1 MTARMMQAPGK
12 MMLCGEYAVLDGA
25 PALLAC
31 AGPMVTARMEVI
43 GRSPSIVETQLDTD
57 RDWHFSFDDELHWA
71 KPNPPMLI
79 DALLREFPPLEPCRL
94 SVDSSA
100 FFDEGRKLGLGSSA
114 AVAVAVGAVLGAT
127 IDAEAIRKMARA
139 HRAFQGGSGSGADV
153 HAIAVGGVVQFEQ
166 GAATSLPAPPETLK
180 IQPIIAK
187 ASVST
192 VDRIAKFRSWQQSA
206 PEASARLEGLGGCAR
221 ELLRRWRASDNPAI
235 MHGFSDYLARMSEVS
250 DAAGLD
256 YLGGGHAQLVK
267 LAQDCGVAYKP
278 CGAGGGDLGFAV
290 AIDAERMQRFRLLA
304 VDAGFAAP
312 AWPVGTV
319 APRGDAARGAV
330 H

>member
-1 MTARMMQAPGK
+1 MTARTMQAPGK

-31 AGPMVTARMEVI
+31 AGPMVTARIETI
-43 GRSPSIVETQLDTD
+43 ERSPSIVETRLDTD
-57 RDWHFSFDDELHWA
+57 QNWHFSFGDELRWA

-100 FFDEGRKLGLGSSA
+100 FFAEGRKLGLGSSA
-114 AVAVAVGAVLGAT
+114 AVAVAVGAVLGAA
-127 IDAEAIRKMARA
+127 IDAEAVAKMACA
-139 HRAFQGGSGSGADV
+139 HRVFQGDSGSGADV
-153 HAIAVGGVVQFEQ
+153 HAIATGGVVQFEQ
-166 GAATSLPAPPETLK
+166 GAATSLPAPPEALT

-192 VDRIAKFRSWQQSA
+192 VNRIARFRSWQQTA
-206 PEASARLEGLGGCAR
+206 RAAGERLEALGGCAR
-221 ELLRRWRASDNPAI
+221 ELLRRWRAGDNPAI
-235 MHGFSDYLARMSEVS
+235 MEGFRDYLARMSEVS

-256 YLGGGHAQLVK
+256 YLGGGHAQLMQ

-290 AIDAERMQRFRLLA
+290 AIDAEQMRRFRQLA

-319 APRGDAARGAV
+319 APRGDAARGAI

>member
-1 MTARMMQAPGK
+1 MIARMMQAPGK

-25 PALLAC
+25 PAVLAC
-31 AGPMVTARMEVI
+31 AGPMVTARLEAI
-43 GRSPSIVETQLDTD
+43 EHSPSIVETRLDTD
-57 RDWHFSFDDELHWA
+57 QYWHFSFDDELRWA

-100 FFDEGRKLGLGSSA
+100 FFAEGRKLGLGSSA
-114 AVAVAVGAVLGAT
+114 AVAVAVGTALGAA
-127 IDAEAIRKMARA
+127 IDAEAVAKMASA

-153 HAIAVGGVVQFEQ
+153 HAIATGGVVQFEQ
-166 GAATSLPAPPETLK
+166 GAATSLPAPGNGLQ
-180 IQPIIAK
+180 IQPIIAM

-192 VDRIAKFRSWQQSA
+192 VDRIARFRSWQQVA
-206 PEASARLEGLGGCAR
+206 PDADGRLEGLGACAR
-221 ELLRRWRASDNPAI
+221 ELVRWWQAGDNPAI
-235 MHGFSDYLARMSEVS
+235 MQGFRDYLAQMSEVS

-256 YLGGGHAQLVK
+256 YLGGGHAQLVQ

-290 AIDAERMQRFRLLA
+290 ALDAEQMQRFRRQA
-304 VDAGFAAP
+304 EDAGFTAP
-312 AWPVGTV
+312 VWPVGTV
-319 APRGDAARGAV
+319 APRGDAVRGAV